1 MYYLKIKLFIILFVN
16 LLVMNCFQKKYLRFL
31 VLFCLLSF
39 FGYSQSFSPITL
51 YQQFNG
57 PYDYTIIGKTHNT
70 YDNWISPPQ
79 PPAMLS
85 SSSASLNLP
94 SNQTIVGA
102 YLVWTGIG
110 DGTTTTINL
119 NGNAIIP
126 DFVNIAYP
134 FPSIPP
140 SFPFFSAVKDIT
152 NYVQSFGN
160 GLYQISNFNLSSILL
175 NYYSNAIQFAGW
187 NIIIVYS
194 NPTLPNKQL
203 NIYDGLQYVIG
214 NSINTVNIPINNL
227 NVTNTSGAK
236 MTYIV
241 YNGSPNFYSG
251 EVAKF
256 NGQNLTNALNPVNN
270 PYNGSNSFTGST
282 TNWNMDVDS
291 YDISNFISV
300 GNTSA
305 TITMSTNALRFLSN
319 VITSI
324 QSELP
329 DATISLDSITG
340 QDICQNQ
347 DLTLDYTV
355 YNVNSNDT
363 LLAGTPISVFVNN
376 TTLISTVL
384 LPSNILMGDSLSL
397 STLVT
402 IPTGI
407 SSPFSL
413 SMVVNQNAT
422 QLGVYPESN
431 FTNNTSNDSTISLT
445 ETIFPFFGNVGPFC
459 QGTSYSLPNTSL
471 NNIVGTWSPAF
482 NNQATT
488 TYTFTPNDTTCNQ
501 VIQVTVTI
509 VPNSSPSFNIASNV
523 CVNGNLVFP
532 VSTQNGAFGTWAPAF
547 NNQATTTYTWTPTA
561 PTPAVGCPVP
571 AQHTVNIIPQTQPV
585 FSLIDSLCQGTSY
598 ALPAQSNNGISGAWS
613 PAFNSQATTTYT
625 FTPTTY
631 NVISGCPATATHTV
645 FVAPNFTPSFS
656 LPSALCIGA
665 AYTLPSVSNEGL
677 SGAWSQPFNNQQT
690 TSYTFTPSSSGLT
703 AISQGVVCPIAGTY
717 SIGINLPVT
726 PTFTLPD
733 SICEGATVTLPLVSN
748 NGVNGTWA
756 PAFDNQNTTTYT
768 FTPSAGLC
776 PVTAQQTIVVS
787 TLYDPTFSLPTTICQ
802 NEALTLPII
811 SDNGVA
817 GTWTPSFSSQQSGSF
832 SYVFQPAAA
841 VCAYDYLLNLTVNP
855 THVSYDTVVLCQNQL
870 PLVWNGQTLT
880 SATSTSVTY
889 PNQYGCD
896 SVLNLHLIVN
906 PNPALDFT
914 IPAWSGCLPLSIAF
928 TNNQVEANTI
938 YNWSFGNAVTSSN
951 ANTLNN
957 LYTQPGCYD
966 VSLTATNQFGCA
978 ANLTQTSA
986 ICFDPNPAADFEIQN
1001 NPLPIINPTTLLQ
1014 NTSQSATSSVWDFGD
1029 GSASSTVF
1037 SPIHTFPERAGNYLV
1052 TLIIQNANGCVDST
1066 FEVVQIEQDPI
1077 YYVPNAFTPNGSEL
1091 NNVFLPIFS
1100 PSLALESYTLQIFN
1114 RWGEIIFESQD
1125 PLKGWDGT
1133 VNTTNGA
1140 SMSPDGMYTYK
1151 LVFIEEGFE
1160 KVFEVVGSVSLVR

>member
-1 MYYLKIKLFIILFVN
+1 
-16 LLVMNCFQKKYLRFL
+16 MNCFQKTYLRFL

-39 FGYSQSFSPITL
+39 FGISQNSIPHTL

-57 PYDYTIIGKTHNT
+57 PFDYTIIGKSHNSL
-70 YDNWISPPQ
+70 DNRQLPSPPCV
-79 PPAMLS
+79 MLT
-85 SSSASLNLP
+85 SSSATLNLAV
-94 SNQTIVGA
+94 NQNIVGA
-102 YLVWTGIG
+102 YLIWAGIG
-110 DGTTTTINL
+110 NGNGANITL
-119 NGNAIIP
+119 NGTNFSP
-126 DFVNIAYP
+126 DFINPLNSTPTAN
-134 FPSIPP
+134 FPTYY
-140 SFPFFSAVKDIT
+140 FTAVKDIT
-152 NYVQSFGN
+152 SFVQTTGN
-160 GLYQISNFNLSSILL
+160 GVYQVTNFNLNPI
-175 NYYSNAIQFAGW
+175 IQPNFCNTSQYFSGW
-187 NIIIVYS
+187 NIIIVYT
-194 NPTLPNKQL
+194 NPTLQNKQI
-203 NIYDGLQYVIG
+203 NIYDGHIVLGGGGG
-214 NSINTVNIPINNL
+214 NALISNFAISNL
-227 NVTNTSGAK
+227 NVTSTIGAK
-236 MTYIV
+236 MTYIAF
-241 YNGSPNFYSG
+241 NGSSNLFLNES
-251 EVAKF
+251 VQV
-256 NGQNLTNALNPVNN
+256 NGNTLSNAQNPPNN
-270 PYNGSNSFTGST
+270 PFNSTNSFTGSNT
-282 TNWNMDVDS
+282 SWNMDVDTYS
-291 YDISNFISV
+291 INNYINI
-300 GNTSA
+300 GNTSVQ
-305 TITMSTNALRFLSN
+305 ITMNSYAVRTISTI
-319 VITSI
+319 ITSI

-340 QDICQNQ
+340 QDICQNR

-363 LLAGTPISVFVNN
+363 LLAGTPVSVFVNDSI
-376 TTLISTVL
+376 LISTVL

-445 ETIFPFFGNVGPFC
+445 EIVYPFFGNVGPFC
-459 QGTSYSLPNTSL
+459 QGENYTLPTTSL
-471 NNIVGTWSPAF
+471 NGVAGTWLPATF
-482 NNQATT
+482 NNQQTT

-532 VSTQNGAFGTWAPAF
+532 VATQNGAFGTWAPAF

-571 AQHTVNIIPQTQPV
+571 AQYTVNIIPQTQPV
-585 FSLIDSLCQGTSY
+585 FSLLDSLCQGTSY

-656 LPSALCIGA
+656 LPTALCIGD
-665 AYTLPSVSNEGL
+665 AYALPSVSNEGL

-690 TSYTFTPSSSGLT
+690 TSYTFSPNSTGLT
-703 AISQGVVCPIAGTY
+703 TISQGVVCPISGTY
-717 SIGINLPVT
+717 SIGINTPVT

-768 FTPSAGLC
+768 FTPAASQC
-776 PVTAQQTIVVS
+776 PTTVQQTIVVS

-802 NEALTLPII
+802 NEVLTLPLI

-832 SYVFQPAAA
+832 SYVFQPVAA

-870 PLVWNGQTLT
+870 PLVWNGLTLT

-896 SVLNLHLIVN
+896 SILNLHLIVN
-906 PNPALDFT
+906 PNPVLDFS
-914 IPAWSGCLPLSIAF
+914 IPAWSGCLPLSIEF
-928 TNNQVEANTI
+928 NNNQVEANTI
-938 YNWSFGNAVTSSN
+938 YNWSFGNAVTSST

-978 ANLTQTSA
+978 ASVTQTDA
-986 ICFDPNPAADFEIQN
+986 ICFDPNPVADFEIQN
-1001 NPLPIINPTTLLQ
+1001 NPLPIINPTTLMQ

-1029 GSASSTVF
+1029 GSAPSSAF
-1037 SPIHTFPERAGNYLV
+1037 SPIHTFPEKAGAYTV
-1052 TLIIQNANGCVDST
+1052 TLQIANSNGCTDAT
-1066 FEVVQIEQDPI
+1066 TQILQIEQDPI

-1100 PSLALESYTLQIFN
+1100 PSLALQSYTLQIFN

-1133 VNTTNGA
+1133 VNNTNGA

-1151 LVFIEEGFE
+1151 INFVETGFE
-1160 KVFEVVGSVSLVR
+1160 KVFEVVGSVVLVR

>member
-1 MYYLKIKLFIILFVN
+1 
-16 LLVMNCFQKKYLRFL
+16 MNSYVLRNI
-31 VLFCLLSF
+31 S
-39 FGYSQSFSPITL
+39 
-51 YQQFNG
+51 
-57 PYDYTIIGKTHNT
+57 TI
-70 YDNWISPPQ
+70 
-79 PPAMLS
+79 
-85 SSSASLNLP
+85 
-94 SNQTIVGA
+94 
-102 YLVWTGIG
+102 
-110 DGTTTTINL
+110 
-119 NGNAIIP
+119 
-126 DFVNIAYP
+126 
-134 FPSIPP
+134 
-140 SFPFFSAVKDIT
+140 
-152 NYVQSFGN
+152 
-160 GLYQISNFNLSSILL
+160 
-175 NYYSNAIQFAGW
+175 
-187 NIIIVYS
+187 
-194 NPTLPNKQL
+194 
-203 NIYDGLQYVIG
+203 
-214 NSINTVNIPINNL
+214 
-227 NVTNTSGAK
+227 
-236 MTYIV
+236 
-241 YNGSPNFYSG
+241 
-251 EVAKF
+251 
-256 NGQNLTNALNPVNN
+256 
-270 PYNGSNSFTGST
+270 
-282 TNWNMDVDS
+282 
-291 YDISNFISV
+291 
-300 GNTSA
+300 
-305 TITMSTNALRFLSN
+305 
-319 VITSI
+319 ITSI

-340 QDICQNQ
+340 QDICQNR

-363 LLAGTPISVFVNN
+363 LLAGTPVSVFVNDSI
-376 TTLISTVL
+376 LISTVL

-407 SSPFSL
+407 TSPFTL

-445 ETIFPFFGNVGPFC
+445 EIVYPFFGNVGPFC
-459 QGTSYSLPNTSL
+459 QGTSYTLPNTSL

-523 CVNGNLVFP
+523 CINGNLVFP
-532 VSTQNGAFGTWAPAF
+532 VATQNGAFGTWAPAF
-547 NNQATTTYTWTPTA
+547 NNQVTTTYTWTPTA
-561 PTPAVGCPVP
+561 PIPAVGCPVP

-585 FSLIDSLCQGTSY
+585 FSLLDSLCQGSSY
-598 ALPAQSNNGISGAWS
+598 AFPAQSNNGISGAWS

-645 FVAPNFTPSFS
+645 FVAPSFTPSFG
-656 LPSALCIGA
+656 LPTALCIGDT
-665 AYTLPSVSNEGL
+665 YTLPSVSNEGL
-677 SGAWSQPFNNQQT
+677 SGSWSQPFNNQQT
-690 TSYTFTPSSSGLT
+690 TSYTFSPSSLGLT

-733 SICEGATVTLPLVSN
+733 SICEGASLVLPFISN
-748 NGVNGTWA
+748 NGLNGTWT

-776 PVTAQQTIVVS
+776 PVIAQQTIVVS
-787 TLYDPTFSLPTTICQ
+787 TLYDPTFSLPSTICQ
-802 NEALTLPII
+802 NEALTLPLI

-841 VCAYDYLLNLTVNP
+841 VCAYDYLLNLSINP
-855 THVSYDTVVLCQNQL
+855 THESFDTIALCQNQL

-896 SVLNLHLIVN
+896 SILNLHLIVN
-906 PNPALDFT
+906 PNPVLDFT

-978 ANLTQTSA
+978 ANLTQASA
-986 ICFDPNPAADFEIQN
+986 ICFDPNPVADFEIQN

-1029 GSASSTVF
+1029 GTALSNAF
-1037 SPIHTFPERAGNYLV
+1037 SPIHTFPEKAGAYTV
-1052 TLIIQNANGCVDST
+1052 TLQIANSNGCTDAT
-1066 FEVVQIEQDPI
+1066 TQILQIEQDPI

-1091 NNVFLPIFS
+1091 NNVFLPIFP
-1100 PSLALESYTLQIFN
+1100 PSLALQSYSLQIFN

-1133 VNTTNGA
+1133 ITTTNGA

-1151 LVFIEEGFE
+1151 ITFVETGFE
-1160 KVFEVVGSVSLVR
+1160 KEFEVVGSVVLVR